1 MKNPFRLIAGL
12 SAFFLAGCVQ
22 LDLTPEGDPNRVI
35 TGTVN
40 LRMPTDLPADASVLV
55 RVVEA
60 NSPGK
65 GKQVLGEQAIARA
78 AVVPVPYRVEFRAD
92 DALLRRGLNVEA
104 RISFGGGLRYYNVN
118 AVALNLGNFDQPVV
132 VVVDPVAR

>member
-1 MKNPFRLIAGL
+1 MKNPFRLIAAL
-12 SAFFLAGCVQ
+12 SVLFLAGCVQ

-55 RVVEA
+55 RVVEG
-60 NSPGK
+60 NSPDM

-78 AVVPVPYRVEFRAD
+78 AVVPVPYRIEFRAD

-104 RISFGGGLRYYNVN
+104 RISFGGGLRYYNIN
-118 AVALNLGNFDQPVV
+118 AVAVNLGNFDRPVV

>member
-1 MKNPFRLIAGL
+1 MKNPSRLLAGL
-12 SAFFLAGCVQ
+12 SAFFLAGCMQ

-60 NSPGK
+60 NHPEK

-92 DALLRRGLNVEA
+92 DAVLRRGLNVEA

-118 AVALNLGNFDQPVV
+118 AVAVNLGNFDRPVV
-132 VVVDPVAR
+132 VVVDPVVR

>member
-1 MKNPFRLIAGL
+1 
-12 SAFFLAGCVQ
+12 
-22 LDLTPEGDPNRVI
+22 
-35 TGTVN
+35 
-40 LRMPTDLPADASVLV
+40 MPTDLPADASVLV

-60 NSPGK
+60 NSPSK

-92 DALLRRGLNVEA
+92 DAVLRRGLNVEA

-118 AVALNLGNFDQPVV
+118 AVAVNLGNFDRPVV
-132 VVVDPVAR
+132 VVVDPVVR